1 MMMYLMIAAVVMMSA
16 TAATHLGLPQAIA
29 GVITKVCKCH
39 KCLSFWMTW
48 ILLVGFG
55 CHIVTAA
62 LLSLGAAYLSNWFG
76 LVLVWLNKK
85 YNDLW
90 QRINQKRN

>member
-1 MMMYLMIAAVVMMSA
+1 
-16 TAATHLGLPQAIA
+16 
-29 GVITKVCKCH
+29 
-39 KCLSFWMTW
+39 MTW
-48 ILLVGFG
+48 VLLVGFG